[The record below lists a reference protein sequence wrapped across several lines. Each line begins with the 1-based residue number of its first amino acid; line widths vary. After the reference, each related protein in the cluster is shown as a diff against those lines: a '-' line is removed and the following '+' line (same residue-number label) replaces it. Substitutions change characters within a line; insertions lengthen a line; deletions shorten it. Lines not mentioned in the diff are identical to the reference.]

1 MIDTGL
7 VRASLCVNHDHDI
20 VRIVAA
26 DTAYH
31 GLGIL
36 LVPADIDEGQDLL
49 AFLHNL
55 APGQRS
61 KLALVGYMTLGV
73 KAQNL
78 LGDG

>member
-26 DTAYH
+26 DTPYH
-31 GLGIL
+31 GLSIL
-36 LVPADIDEGQDLL
+36 LIPADIDEGQNFL

-55 APGQRS
+55 APSQRT
-61 KLALVGYMTLGV
+61 KLSLVRYMTLGV

-78 LGDG
+78 LGDR